1 MNVLSIPDWEVNGL
15 KYQNKRMNEKN
26 GSASVS
32 LLNGRTN
39 RGLYLGTPE
48 MMTWGIADYVD
59 ESGKSN
65 EKYTLSLA
73 FSSSPSP
80 KEEEFLSKLKEF
92 ENKLLDDAV
101 ANSELWWGEPM
112 TKEVLK
118 HMYFPF
124 LKYPKI
130 KGTKKDDTSKPPT
143 LRAKVPY
150 FNGQWGDSFA
160 IFSDK
165 KEKLFPSETTR
176 TPVDLIPKMS
186 NIRCVLHMS
195 GLWFGGKGWGLT
207 IRATQAVVRP
217 SDMRMNINDV
227 CQIGFGDDEED
238 QATTAASKEV
248 NTQVYDSDEEPEPA
262 PVKAPVKAPEPVKA
276 PAPEPVKAPEPVP
289 VQEPVQEQVAASAP
303 KKKIVKKASA

>member
-1 MNVLSIPDWEVNGL
+1 MNVNDWEVSGM
-15 KYQNKRMNEKN
+15 KYQNKRMNDKN

-32 LLNGRTN
+32 ILNGRTN

-73 FSSSPSP
+73 FSSSPSL
-80 KEEEFLSKLKEF
+80 KEDEFLSKLKEF

-101 ANSELWWGEPM
+101 SNSELWWGEPM

-130 KGTKKDDTSKPPT
+130 KGTKKDDMSKPPT

-165 KEKLFPSETTR
+165 KEKLFPSETAR

-186 NIRCVLHMS
+186 NIRCVLHIS

-238 QATTAASKEV
+238 IQKQVKEDKV
-248 NTQVYDSDEEPEPA
+248 NTVVYDSDEEQA
-262 PVKAPVKAPEPVKA
+262 PVQAQAPVKAPEPK
-276 PAPEPVKAPEPVP
+276 PEPKAEPQVVAVVEETTAAP
-289 VQEPVQEQVAASAP
+289 VAAAP
-303 KKKIVKKASA
+303 KKKIVKKVSA

>member
-1 MNVLSIPDWEVNGL
+1 MNVLQVSDWDVSML

-26 GSASVS
+26 GSASVG
-32 LLNGRTN
+32 LLNGRSN

-73 FSSSPSP
+73 FSSSPGA
-80 KEEEFLSKLKEF
+80 KEDDFLRKLKEF
-92 ENKLLDDAV
+92 ENQLLDDAV
-101 ANSELWWGEPM
+101 SNSELWWGEPM

-130 KGTKKDDTSKPPT
+130 KGTKKDDLSKAPT

-165 KEKLFPSETTR
+165 KEKLFPTETSR

-186 NIRCVLHMS
+186 NIRCVLHFS

-207 IRATQAVVRP
+207 IRATQAIVRP
-217 SDMRMNINDV
+217 SDMRMNMNDV
-227 CQIGFGDDEED
+227 CQIGFGDEEEE
-238 QATTAASKEV
+238 QETKEDKV
-248 NTQVYDSDEEPEPA
+248 STRVYDSDEEVA
-262 PVKAPVKAPEPVKA
+262 KV
-276 PAPEPVKAPEPVP
+276 EPVP
-289 VQEPVQEQVAASAP
+289 AKVEPVPAKVEPVPAKVEQVAAVEESVAAPSAP
-303 KKKIVKKASA
+303 KKKIVKKSST

>member
-1 MNVLSIPDWEVNGL
+1 MNVMNVSEWEVSGM
-15 KYQNKRMNEKN
+15 KYQNKRMNDKN

-32 LLNGRTN
+32 ILNGRTN

-73 FSSSPSP
+73 FSSSPSS

-101 ANSELWWGEPM
+101 SNSELWWGEPM

-130 KGTKKDDTSKPPT
+130 KGTKKDDMSKPPT

-165 KEKLFPSETTR
+165 KEKLFPSETAR

-186 NIRCVLHMS
+186 NIRCVLHIS

-238 QATTAASKEV
+238 IQKQVKEDKV
-248 NTQVYDSDEEPEPA
+248 NTVVYDSDEEQV
-262 PVKAPVKAPEPVKA
+262 PVQAQAPVKAPEPK
-276 PAPEPVKAPEPVP
+276 PEPKAEPQVVAVVEETTAAP
-289 VQEPVQEQVAASAP
+289 VAAAP

>member
-1 MNVLSIPDWEVNGL
+1 MNVQSVNDWEVNGV

-32 LLNGRTN
+32 ILNGRTN

-130 KGTKKDDTSKPPT
+130 KGTKKDDMSKPPT

-165 KEKLFPSETTR
+165 KEKLFPSETAR

-186 NIRCVLHMS
+186 NIRCVLHIS

-238 QATTAASKEV
+238 IQKQVKEDKV
-248 NTQVYDSDEEPEPA
+248 NTVVYDSDEEQAPVQVPALVKVPEPK
-262 PVKAPVKAPEPVKA
+262 PEPKPEPVAAVVEEAAA
-276 PAPEPVKAPEPVP
+276 P
-289 VQEPVQEQVAASAP
+289 VAAAAP